1 MDHRFTYVEDQPLMN
16 TVETTII
23 VAVASTILFNGLLIH
38 ARIIRLLTGRSK
50 VSYLDT

>member
-23 VAVASTILFNGLLIH
+23 VAVASIILFNGLLIH

-50 VSYLDT
+50 VSY